1 MWFLAFFAIS
11 LLEMYLRKKL
21 APKQKRGSGEL
32 DSPMAEEG
40 YSIPVGFGTFRL
52 KAPNCVWY
60 GNERAR
66 DADGGLYDYDVN
78 MQLALCHG
86 PVDRVT
92 RMWINSKPVIP
103 TPRLSANRVTAKART
118 NVTGVSEAAT
128 MSVYPTSLPAAGT
141 IFVAKANGGYSDA
154 NTGIPVPERNR
165 VTKMMY
171 LGFQQYWYPIVVP
184 EGWFVIP
191 ITNSY
196 NYPGN
201 TFADFF
207 WYDTAPTQQPGTYYP
222 FGTWGMRSRYYTFVQ
237 PANGDICKID
247 GTWKSW
253 DGFTW
258 NAFPG
263 EDFTT
268 LVFDV
273 NEDGT
278 KVSGRLNLHYGGLSQ
293 TRDEEL
299 SRLAFEDQIGDKS
312 PSYGGLCYAFLA
324 HATAFGQPAY
334 IGNSPQAPEI
344 TLELARIPW
353 GPNDSAALYQKPIL
367 VDSNRYKTLG
377 DDTSSLL
384 DTNAYE
390 ANPAHVIYEILTNTR
405 WGMAKPAADIDHH
418 SFFSAATI
426 LADEL
431 LGMTMLIDQQENWDD
446 ILEDVQKFADG
457 LLFEDVVTGKIQF
470 RLLRLVLPA
479 DARYQDTWYSSTSWP
494 VFDASNVQ
502 GDVELSR
509 SGWDE
514 VVNDI
519 RVQYTSR
526 SYDYSTKIVQL
537 KNDANFAR
545 QDERVQL
552 QATYAAA
559 HCDYVALRLAER
571 EMRAFGYTRARI
583 KMRVNRDGW
592 KLNRGDRFILNWEPL
607 GISNM
612 VFRVGEIEDGTL
624 EDPTIEVQ
632 AFEDIYKLADTE
644 YTSPT
649 DGWTDPSGADP
660 VAPGAV
666 AMLEMPYNLSGDG
679 PRRSFVKLAS
689 QGDPYTT
696 GCKLWWSD
704 GTGPMQKLSANVPY
718 APTGILQ
725 SALSLEEYTSSI
737 TIQGVSL
744 ASQIASLGGSGG
756 GSNLALVGDEIIA
769 WDSHAVNADGT
780 VTLAGVLR
788 GVLDT
793 IPATHGIGARLW
805 ILNDRALREG
815 KAQGADYPET
825 CTFQAYN
832 SKGEISL
839 ATSPT
844 VSATSTSRQ
853 FRPFPPG
860 RFRVGSDASL
870 AASVVDRVQVGTLA
884 LAWANRNRLTQAPGV
899 VAQDGNP
906 ITSESGQAT
915 EIRLF
920 QGMAGMFDL
929 VDKNGASW
937 TTFNA
942 PVVVGASGTWATVK
956 GVPLFYLPVGAGP
969 WADTALAMQ
978 AGANYEIGINLDTLQ
993 VEIVATVTAPNWI
1006 PLYQVAFAGSGAS
1019 RTATVNDART
1029 DVEIFTQSV
1038 AGTENAGSVDAS
1050 LFGVAGYAA
1059 KPYRVRL
1066 VATRDDLDSRA
1077 SRDTGDIL
1085 VAGYGLNYGM
1095 FYGGN

>member
-1 MWFLAFFAIS
+1 
-11 LLEMYLRKKL
+11 
-21 APKQKRGSGEL
+21 
-32 DSPMAEEG
+32 
-40 YSIPVGFGTFRL
+40 VGFGTFRL

-86 PVDRVT
+86 PVDRVS
-92 RMWINSKPVIP
+92 RMWINSKPVSP
-103 TPRLSANRVTAKART
+103 TPRLSSNRVTSKSRT
-118 NVTGVSEAAT
+118 NVTGIAEAT
-128 MSVYPTSLPAAGT
+128 SMSVFPSALPAAGT
-141 IFVAKANGGYSDA
+141 VFIAKANGGYSDV
-154 NTGIPVPERNR
+154 NSGPPIPDRFKA
-165 VTKMMY
+165 TKMMY
-171 LGFQQYWYPIVVP
+171 LGFQEYWYPILVP
-184 EGWFVIP
+184 EGWFVVP
-191 ITNSY
+191 MANSY
-196 NYPGN
+196 NYPGSN
-201 TFADFF
+201 FADFF
-207 WYDTAPTQQPGTYYP
+207 WYLTSPAPNQPAKYSP
-222 FGTWGMRSRYYTFVQ
+222 FGTWAMRSRYYTFVQ

-247 GTWKSW
+247 GAWKSW
-253 DGFTW
+253 DGYTW

-263 EDFTT
+263 QDFTT

-273 NEDGT
+273 NEDGI
-278 KVSGRLNLHYGGLSQ
+278 KANGRLNLHYGGLSQ

-299 SRLAFEDQIGDKS
+299 SILAFEDQVGDKS

-324 HATAFGQPAY
+324 HATAFGQPAW
-334 IGNSPQAPEI
+334 IGNSPQVPEI

-353 GPNDSAALYQKPIL
+353 GPNDSGALYQKPIL
-367 VDSNRYKTLG
+367 ADSQKYKTIG

-384 DTNAYE
+384 DGYAYD

-426 LADEL
+426 LHDEG

-457 LLFEDVVTGKIQF
+457 ILFEDVVTGKIQF
-470 RLLRLVLPA
+470 RLLRPVRPA

-494 VFDASNVQ
+494 VFDVSNVQ

-537 KNDANFAR
+537 KNDANFSR

-559 HCDYVALRLAER
+559 SCELVAQRLAER
-571 EMRAFGYTRARI
+571 EMRTFGYTRARI

-592 KLNRGDRFILNWEPL
+592 KLNRGDRFVLNWEPL

-632 AFEDIYKLADTE
+632 AFEDIYKLSDTE

-660 VAPGAV
+660 VAPSAV

-679 PRRSFVKLAS
+679 PRRSFIKLAA

-704 GTGPMQKLSANVPY
+704 GKGSMQLLPGNLPY
-718 APTGILQ
+718 TPTGILQ

-744 ASQIASLGGSGG
+744 ASQIASMGGSGA
-756 GSNLALVGDEIIA
+756 GSNLALVGEEIIA

-793 IPATHGIGARLW
+793 IPATHGIGARVW
-805 ILNDRALREG
+805 VLNDRALREG

-825 CTFQAYN
+825 CTMLAYN
-832 SKGEISL
+832 SRGEVPM

-853 FRPFPPG
+853 FRPLPPG
-860 RFRVGSDASL
+860 RFRVGADAGLSG
-870 AASVVDRVQVGTLA
+870 SVTDRVVVGALA

-899 VAQDGNP
+899 LAQDAVP
-906 ITSESGQAT
+906 ITPESGQVT
-915 EIRLF
+915 DMRLS

-929 VDKNGASW
+929 VDGNGAAFPFG
-937 TTFNA
+937 TA
-942 PVVVGASGTWATVK
+942 VVVGATGNWATVK
-956 GVPLFYLPVGAGP
+956 GVPLFYLPVGAGA
-969 WADTALAMQ
+969 WADTTLPSQ
-978 AGANYEIGINLDTLQ
+978 AGVTYEIGINLDTLQ
-993 VEIVATVTAPNWI
+993 VEIVGTVTAANWI
-1006 PLYQVAFAGSGAS
+1006 PLYLVNFAGAGAG
-1019 RTATVNDART
+1019 RTATVIDQRT
-1029 DVEIFTQSV
+1029 DDPVYIETM
-1038 AGTENAGSVDAS
+1038 AGTESAGSVDPADFAVAAS
-1050 LFGVAGYAA
+1050 AA
-1059 KPYRVRL
+1059 RPYRARL
-1066 VATRDDLDSRA
+1066 VAVRDGLDSRA
-1077 SRDTGDIL
+1077 SRDTGDL
-1085 VAGYGLNYGM
+1085 LAGGWGLNWGM
-1095 FYGGN
+1095 FWGGN

>member
-21 APKQKRGSGEL
+21 APKQTRGSGQL
-32 DSPMAEEG
+32 DSPMSEEG
-40 YSIPVGFGTFRL
+40 YSIQVGFGTFHV

-66 DADGGLYDYDVN
+66 DAGGGMYDYDVN

-86 PVDRVT
+86 PVDRVS
-92 RMWINSKPVIP
+92 RMWINSKPVSP
-103 TPRLSANRVTAKART
+103 TPRLSSNRVTSKART
-118 NVTGVSEAAT
+118 NVTGVAEAT
-128 MSVYPTSLPAAGT
+128 SMSVFPSALPAAGT
-141 IFVAKANGGYSDA
+141 VFIAKANGGYSDVGVHEPA
-154 NTGIPVPERNR
+154 RFKN
-165 VTKMMY
+165 TKMLY
-171 LGFQQYWYPIVVP
+171 RNTFTPVVVP
-184 EGWFVIP
+184 DGWFVVP
-191 ITNSY
+191 VANGGG
-196 NYPGN
+196 YPGN

-207 WYDTAPTQQPGTYYP
+207 WYDTAPTPQQPSGAYP
-222 FGTWGMRSRYYTFVQ
+222 FGTWATRCQYYTFVQ
-237 PANGDICKID
+237 PANGDICEID
-247 GTWKSW
+247 GTWKTW
-253 DGFTW
+253 DGFAW
-258 NAFPG
+258 NALPG

-268 LVFDV
+268 LVFNV

-278 KVSGRLNLHYGGLSQ
+278 KVDARLDLHYGGLSQ
-293 TRDEEL
+293 ARNQEL
-299 SRLAFEDQIGDKS
+299 SRLAFDDAAGDKS
-312 PSYGGLCYAFLA
+312 PSYGGLCYAFFS
-324 HATAFGQPAY
+324 HAAAWLNPGY
-334 IGNSPQAPEI
+334 IGNSPQVPEI

-353 GPNDSAALYQKPIL
+353 GPNDSGVLYQKAIIA
-367 VDSNRYKTLG
+367 DSREYKTIG
-377 DDTSSLL
+377 DDTASLL
-384 DTNAYE
+384 DTYAYD

-426 LADEL
+426 LHDEV

-470 RLLRLVLPA
+470 RLLRPVLPV
-479 DARYQDTWYSSTSWP
+479 DFRYQDTWYSDTNWP
-494 VFDASNVQ
+494 VFDTTNVQ

-537 KNDANFAR
+537 KNDANFSR

-559 HCDYVALRLAER
+559 SCELVAQRLAGR
-571 EMRAFGYTRARI
+571 EMRTFGYTRARI

-592 KLNRGDRFILNWEPL
+592 KMNRGDRFVLNWEPL
-607 GISNM
+607 GIANM
-612 VFRVGEIEDGTL
+612 VFRVGEIDDGTL
-624 EDPTIEVQ
+624 EDPTIEIQ

-666 AMLEMPYNLSGDG
+666 AILEMPYNLSGDG
-679 PRRSFVKLAS
+679 PRRSFAKLAS

-704 GTGPMQKLSANVPY
+704 GTGPLQKLAANLPY

-725 SALSLEEYTSSI
+725 SALSLEEYTSTL

-756 GSNLALVGDEIIA
+756 GSNLALVGEEIIA

-780 VTLAGVLR
+780 VTFAGVLR

-805 ILNDRALREG
+805 LLSDRVLREG
-815 KAQGADYPET
+815 RAQGSDYLET
-825 CTFQAYN
+825 CTMQAYN
-832 SKGEISL
+832 SRGEIPL

-870 AASVVDRVQVGTLA
+870 AGSVTDRVQVGALA
-884 LAWANRNRLTQAPGV
+884 LAWSNRNRLTQAPGV
-899 VAQDGNP
+899 VAQDASP
-906 ITSESGQAT
+906 ITPEPGQVT
-915 EIRLF
+915 DVRLS
-920 QGMAGMFDL
+920 QGVAGMFEL
-929 VDKNGASW
+929 VDSNGAAFPFG
-937 TTFNA
+937 T
-942 PVVVGASGTWATVK
+942 PVVVGATGNWATVK
-956 GVPLFYLPVGAGP
+956 GAPLFYLAVGAGS
-969 WADTALAMQ
+969 WADAPLPSQ
-978 AGANYEIGINLDTLQ
+978 AGVTYEIGVNLDTLQ
-993 VEIVATVTAPNWI
+993 VEIVGTVAAANWI
-1006 PLYQVAFAGSGAS
+1006 PLYLVNFAGAGAG
-1019 RTATVNDART
+1019 RTATVYDQRT
-1029 DVEIFTQSV
+1029 DDPVYIETM
-1038 AGTENAGSVDAS
+1038 AGTENAGSVDPAD
-1050 LFGVAGYAA
+1050 FGVAASAA
-1059 KPYRVRL
+1059 KPYRARL
-1066 VATRDDLDSRA
+1066 VAVRDGLDSRA
-1077 SRDTGDIL
+1077 SRDTGDL
-1085 VAGYGLNYGM
+1085 LAGGWGLNWGM
-1095 FYGGN
+1095 FWGGN